1 MKVAV
6 TGATGFVGTVTLRA
20 LAAAGAEVVPIV
32 RRPVGLAHERVV
44 PRFERELL
52 QSALVGCDA
61 VVHAAA
67 VVHRRDAALA
77 DYEALNVHGTRALCE
92 AAHAVGVR
100 RLVLL
105 GSVKVYGE
113 GPFERVTEE
122 TPVASNLGYAVTK
135 LEAER
140 IVQAADAGF
149 TDGTCVLRL
158 VPVYGIG
165 DKGNVRAMILNAARG
180 TLVVPGPGRTEK
192 SLVHVSKVA
201 EAISRAVHSTHRGT
215 YLVADPKPPTMRQLA
230 DSITR
235 ALGRAPVR
243 SVPIAPLVLAAR
255 LVDTGL
261 KLLRRRP
268 QDVTGLVQKSQ
279 FRTVFDPS
287 KYERTFE
294 HSLHTDLDASVREEV
309 EWLRSIGTIR

>member
-1 MKVAV
+1 MGLQLPRRTAGKPVAV
-6 TGATGFVGTVTLRA
+6 RRMAA
-20 LAAAGAEVVPIV
+20 LAAVGISVLVLGGCSSETKGEWERFAMPDPASQQGERILSLWQGAWI
-32 RRPVGLAHERVV
+32 
-44 PRFERELL
+44 
-52 QSALVGCDA
+52 
-61 VVHAAA
+61 
-67 VVHRRDAALA
+67 AALITGVIVWGLIFYA
-77 DYEALNVHGTRALCE
+77 IIVFRRRSDDEIPVQTRYNLPLEIFYTIAPVIMVVVFF
-92 AAHAVGVR
+92 AHTVETQNYVLDKDRPNDNCMEIVGQQW
-100 RLVLL
+100 
-105 GSVKVYGE
+105 SWT
-113 GPFERVTEE
+113 F
-122 TPVASNLGYAVTK
+122 N
-135 LEAER
+135 
-140 IVQAADAGF
+140 
-149 TDGTCVLRL
+149 
-158 VPVYGIG
+158 YGIG

-243 SVPIAPLVLAAR
+243 SVPIAPLLLAAR
-255 LVDTGL
+255 VVDTGL

-294 HSLHTDLDASVREEV
+294 HSLHTDLDASIREEV